1 MQGKRISPYVRL
13 EELWLGP
20 EGQIARREDEV
31 MRTPGPSQTITII
44 TLPDPRLS
52 RIGALITDTDREL
65 RRAVTILGGG
75 TSGFGVGAFT
85 VGAGPGVRPRPISS
99 LDGGLWISDA
109 EAGSLHFIAAP
120 FGMLMNLLLSR
131 PVSAFVTTLALWG
144 SAGQI
149 RTWRSR
155 RKDPL
160 EGITARQALEVLKAF
175 NGNANLLMSSD
186 PPPNL
191 DLEISPTLVEESG
204 EDLTLLEDDPAQPI
218 RVAYSESERESA
230 ELRRERE
237 SAELKREMAE
247 LRREMAELRRER
259 VEAGEEIPQP
269 HEAREPRP
277 AMVINGVGQTGRRIT
292 HIRQHPDGTQDIIYI
307 EG

>member
-1 MQGKRISPYVRL
+1 MKGRQLSSYVRL

-20 EGQIARREDEV
+20 EGQIARREDQAIRELE
-31 MRTPGPSQTITII
+31 PSQTITII

-52 RIGALITDTDREL
+52 RIGALITSTDREL
-65 RRAVTILGGG
+65 RRTVTILGGG
-75 TSGFGVGAFT
+75 ASGFGVDAFT
-85 VGAGPGVRPRPISS
+85 VGKGPGVRPRPISS

-109 EAGSLHFIAAP
+109 EAGSLHFIAVP

-131 PVSAFVTTLALWG
+131 PVSAFVTAVTLWG

-175 NGNANLLMSSD
+175 NGDANLLMRND

-191 DLEISPTLVEESG
+191 DLEISPFSVEEG
-204 EDLTLLEDDPAQPI
+204 EEELTLLEDDPARHI
-218 RVAYSESERESA
+218 RVAYSEPGRESA
-230 ELRRERE
+230 ELRRE
-237 SAELKREMAE
+237 MAE
-247 LRREMAELRRER
+247 MRREMAELKQERDERRGEISEER
-259 VEAGEEIPQP
+259 QP
-269 HEAREPRP
+269 REPRP
-277 AMVINGVGQTGRRIT
+277 AMLINGVGLTGRRIT
-292 HIRQHPDGTQDIIYI
+292 HIRRYPNGTQDIIYV
-307 EG
+307 ED